1 MSEETSMALIV
12 QKFGGSSVADV
23 EKVRRVA
30 GIIADTYKEGN
41 DVIVVLSAQGKTT
54 DGLIAKALE
63 YNPKPSKRELD
74 MLLSTGEQ
82 QSVALCAMML
92 NSMGI
97 PAISLTGWQVE
108 FKTNSNYTNAAIK
121 GVGSE
126 RIRKELD
133 ARRVVIITGFQ
144 GINKYDDITTLGRGG
159 SDTSAVAIAASM
171 HADLCQIYTDVD
183 GVYTADPNKV
193 KGAVK
198 LDEITFDEMLE
209 LASMGAKVLHNRSVE
224 MAKRY
229 NVDLEV
235 LSSYER
241 LPGTKVRG
249 AKKLEQAEVS
259 GVAKDTNVAR
269 ITLVGI
275 KDEPGIAFQIFSIL
289 AKDKINVDIILQ
301 SLGRDGSQDITFT
314 VARGDAE
321 TAKESLQNNA
331 HIIGFSRLDMDVHVA
346 KISIVGAGML
356 MTSGIAVKMF
366 DALASK
372 KINIKMISTS
382 EIKVSVLVDED
393 DADKAVQTIHDKF
406 FGD

>member
-1 MSEETSMALIV
+1 MALIV

-30 GIIADTYKEGN
+30 GIISEAYNGGN

-63 YNPKPSKRELD
+63 YNPRPSKREMD

-92 NSMGI
+92 NAMGI
-97 PAISLTGWQVE
+97 PAVSLTGWQVD
-108 FKTNSNYTNAAIK
+108 FKTTTNYSNAAIK
-121 GVGSE
+121 SVGSE

-133 ARRVVIITGFQ
+133 ARRVVLVTGFQ

-159 SDTSAVAIAASM
+159 SDTSAVAIAAAM

-183 GVYTADPNKV
+183 GVYTADPNRV
-193 KGAVK
+193 RGAKK

-241 LPGTKVRG
+241 KPGTKVREV
-249 AKKLEQAEVS
+249 KKLEQVEVS
-259 GVAKDTNVAR
+259 GVAKDVNVAR
-269 ITLVGI
+269 FTLVSI
-275 KDEPGIAFQIFSIL
+275 KDEPGIAFKIFRVL
-289 AKDKINVDIILQ
+289 ANEKINVDIIIQ
-301 SLGRDGSQDITFT
+301 SLGRDGNQDVTFT
-314 VARGDAE
+314 VTRADAE
-321 TAKESLQNNA
+321 AAKEALEANA
-331 HIIGFSRLDMDVHVA
+331 GILGYKALDLDTHVA

-356 MTSGIAVKMF
+356 MTSGVAVKMF
-366 DALASK
+366 DALSKK

-393 DADKAVQTIHDKF
+393 DADKAVQAVHDKF

>member
-1 MSEETSMALIV
+1 MALIV

-30 GIIADTYKEGN
+30 GIISECYRAGN

-63 YNPKPSKRELD
+63 YNPRPSKREMD

-92 NSMGI
+92 NSMGV
-97 PAISLTGWQVE
+97 PAVSLTGWQVD
-108 FKTNSNYTNAAIK
+108 FKTNTNYSNASIK
-121 GVGSE
+121 SVGSE

-133 ARRVVIITGFQ
+133 GRRVVLITGFQ

-159 SDTSAVAIAASM
+159 SDTSAVAIAAAM

-193 KGAVK
+193 KGAKK

-241 LPGTKVRG
+241 KPGTKVREV
-249 AKKLEQAEVS
+249 KKLEQVEVS
-259 GVAKDTNVAR
+259 GVAKDVNVAR
-269 ITLVGI
+269 FTLVGI
-275 KDEPGIAFQIFSIL
+275 QDEPGIAFKIFRIL
-289 AKDKINVDIILQ
+289 ANEKINVDIIIQ
-301 SLGRDGSQDITFT
+301 SLGRDGNQDVTFT
-314 VARGDAE
+314 VTRADAE
-321 TAKESLQNNA
+321 AARECLERSADSLGYQK
-331 HIIGFSRLDMDVHVA
+331 LDLDTHVA

-356 MTSGIAVKMF
+356 MTSGVAVKMF
-366 DALASK
+366 DALAKK

-393 DADKAVQTIHDKF
+393 DADKAVQAVHDKF

>member
-1 MSEETSMALIV
+1 MALIV

-30 GIIADTYKEGN
+30 GIIAEAYNGGN

-63 YNPKPSKRELD
+63 YNPKPSKREMD

-92 NSMGI
+92 NAMGI
-97 PAISLTGWQVE
+97 PAVSLTGWQVG
-108 FKTNSNYTNAAIK
+108 FKTNTNYSNAAIK
-121 GVGSE
+121 SVGSE

-133 ARRVVIITGFQ
+133 GRRVVLITGFQ

-159 SDTSAVAIAASM
+159 SDTSAVAIAAAM

-193 KGAVK
+193 RGAKK

-241 LPGTKVRG
+241 KPGTKVREV
-249 AKKLEQAEVS
+249 KKLEQVEVS
-259 GVAKDTNVAR
+259 GVAKDVNVAR
-269 ITLVGI
+269 FTLVGI
-275 KDEPGIAFQIFSIL
+275 KDEPGIAFKIFRVL
-289 AKDKINVDIILQ
+289 ANEKINVDIIIQ
-301 SLGRDGSQDITFT
+301 SLGRENSQDVTFT
-314 VARGDAE
+314 VTRADADAAREALEKSSDYLGYQ
-321 TAKESLQNNA
+321 K
-331 HIIGFSRLDMDVHVA
+331 LDVDTHVA
-346 KISIVGAGML
+346 KVSIVGAGML
-356 MTSGIAVKMF
+356 MTSGVAVKMF
-366 DALASK
+366 DALARK

-382 EIKVSVLVDED
+382 EIKVSVLVDEE
-393 DADKAVQTIHDKF
+393 DADKAVQAVHDKF

>member
-1 MSEETSMALIV
+1 MALIV

-30 GIIADTYKEGN
+30 GIISECYRAGN

-63 YNPKPSKRELD
+63 YNPRPSKREMD

-92 NSMGI
+92 NSMGV
-97 PAISLTGWQVE
+97 PAVSLTGWQVD
-108 FKTNSNYTNAAIK
+108 FKTNTNYSNASIK
-121 GVGSE
+121 SVGSE

-133 ARRVVIITGFQ
+133 GRRVVLITGFQ

-159 SDTSAVAIAASM
+159 SDTSAVAIAAAM

-193 KGAVK
+193 KGAKK

-241 LPGTKVRG
+241 KPGTKVREV
-249 AKKLEQAEVS
+249 KKLEQVEVS
-259 GVAKDTNVAR
+259 GVAKDVNVAR
-269 ITLVGI
+269 FTLVGI
-275 KDEPGIAFQIFSIL
+275 KDEPGIAFKIFRIL
-289 AKDKINVDIILQ
+289 ANEKINVDIIIQ
-301 SLGRDGSQDITFT
+301 SLGRDGNQDVTFT
-314 VARGDAE
+314 VTRADAE
-321 TAKESLQNNA
+321 AAKEALEKSADSLGYQK
-331 HIIGFSRLDMDVHVA
+331 LDLDAHVA

-356 MTSGIAVKMF
+356 MTSGVAVKMF
-366 DALASK
+366 DALAKK

-393 DADKAVQTIHDKF
+393 DADRAVQAVHDKF